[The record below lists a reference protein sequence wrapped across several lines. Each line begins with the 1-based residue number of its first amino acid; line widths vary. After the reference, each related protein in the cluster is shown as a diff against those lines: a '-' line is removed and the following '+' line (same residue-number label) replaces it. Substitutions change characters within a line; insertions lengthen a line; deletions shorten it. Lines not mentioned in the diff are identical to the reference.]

1 MTAPTSLPDFP
12 VTAHTSPL
20 PVPFEAPPVN
30 PSPNGLYA
38 ATNWTEIGERQPSRH
53 LNGVEVKG
61 PNYGGDNAFGVWDA
75 DWCTPPQLGGPRKE
89 GERPGVLPPFESV
102 TVWSYDECD
111 LTAPSRREVEQRAA
125 QIFRLQE
132 QTAVEREVANRLLL
146 DVGAPAVRPTL
157 KAAVAYLEGEL
168 AKTNTLG
175 FIHAGAHLVALEAGL
190 FVASGTVR
198 KSPAGHTWIIGG
210 GYVEGLGDTLVA
222 TSQPFGWRDQ
232 MQVRT
237 AMDERANI
245 FAAIA
250 ERTVLI
256 GYEAVIAAVTV
267 TP

>member
-1 MTAPTSLPDFP
+1 M
-12 VTAHTSPL
+12 
-20 PVPFEAPPVN
+20 PFEAPPVN

-38 ATNWTEIGERQPSRH
+38 ATQWAEIGEGQPSRH

-61 PNYGGDNAFGVWDA
+61 PNYGGESAFGVWDA
-75 DWCTPPQLGGPRKE
+75 DWCTPPQLGGPRTE
-89 GERPGVLPPFESV
+89 GERPDILPPSESV

-111 LTAPSRREVEQRAA
+111 LTGPSRAEVQQRAA

-146 DVGAPAVRPTL
+146 DAGTPETRPTL
-157 KAAVAYLEGEL
+157 KEAVAYLEGEL

-175 FIHAGAHLVALEAGL
+175 FIHAGADQVAREAGL
-190 FVASGTVR
+190 FIASGTAR
-198 KSPAGHTWIIGG
+198 KSPLGHTRVLGG

-232 MQVRT
+232 MQLRT
-237 AMDERANI
+237 AMDERHNI

-250 ERTVLI
+250 ERSVLI
-256 GYEAVIAAVTV
+256 G
-267 TP
+267 